1 MAKSYVGIVKYLI
14 KAKFE
19 VSGLVEKP
27 DIVGAIF
34 GQTEGLL
41 GDDLDLRELQKNG
54 KIGRIEVDTEN
65 KSGKCFGSITIPSS
79 LDMAETSILAAALE
93 VVDRV
98 GPCDAKLLVERV
110 EDTRNLKRKQV
121 LGRAR
126 ELLKSMLTNIPESKE
141 LSELIRGEIK
151 TAEVGSYGTD
161 NLAAGPDVASENEV
175 ILVEGRADVI
185 NMLKNDIKNV
195 VAIGGANV
203 GETVAKLLREK
214 EATLF
219 LDGDRGGDI
228 ILRQVVDAGD
238 VDFVARAPNG
248 KEVEELTRKE
258 IIACLR
264 RKVPIEQA
272 LNVNTSLHGEASAY
286 KQERAQNEER
296 RGEER
301 RNEERGGRPQFQ
313 RPEYRRDERRND
325 ERRGEERGARPS
337 FGQRR
342 EFPPRAPSP
351 AYSAD
356 SSAPAISSTP
366 SSAGLSAPTAPK
378 PVEATGVSVSSED
391 SAKLKASL
399 KELEGTLHARILDAS
414 FNKIGEVPIREV
426 IETLNST
433 TAPHAIALDGIVT
446 QRLIDLAESKG
457 AKLIAGIRLGN
468 LTKKPSV
475 GIVLAE

>member
-65 KSGKCFGSITIPSS
+65 RSGKCFGAITIPSS

-126 ELLKSMLTNIPESKE
+126 ELLKLMLTSIPESKE

-151 TAEVGSYGTD
+151 TAEVGTYGTD

-185 NMLKNDIKNV
+185 NLLKNDIKNV

-219 LDGDRGGDI
+219 LDGDRGWDI
-228 ILRQVVDAGD
+228 VLRQVVDA
-238 VDFVARAPNG
+238 
-248 KEVEELTRKE
+248 
-258 IIACLR
+258 
-264 RKVPIEQA
+264 
-272 LNVNTSLHGEASAY
+272 
-286 KQERAQNEER
+286 
-296 RGEER
+296 
-301 RNEERGGRPQFQ
+301 
-313 RPEYRRDERRND
+313 
-325 ERRGEERGARPS
+325 
-337 FGQRR
+337 
-342 EFPPRAPSP
+342 
-351 AYSAD
+351 
-356 SSAPAISSTP
+356 
-366 SSAGLSAPTAPK
+366 
-378 PVEATGVSVSSED
+378 
-391 SAKLKASL
+391 
-399 KELEGTLHARILDAS
+399 
-414 FNKIGEVPIREV
+414 
-426 IETLNST
+426 
-433 TAPHAIALDGIVT
+433 
-446 QRLIDLAESKG
+446 
-457 AKLIAGIRLGN
+457 
-468 LTKKPSV
+468 
-475 GIVLAE
+475 